1 MGNCL
6 DRSLSDDEEDILEDN
21 DTNGPQNEQQ
31 APLVSNIIN
40 SNQNANRTVP
50 ISNSAFNS
58 NSTNRN
64 NRHLPIN
71 NYSRFISSSLSHNN
85 RSSNRDINGYNYH
98 SNSSY
103 PPYLNGQ
110 YLNNG
115 YSSSSLS
122 SNNLPIGSFNNNTN
136 VNNQGQPVYYLSPN
150 VQRTADQLTE
160 EEQIKLL
167 KRMALIQ
174 QLPSGLYDET
184 KKNKE

>member
-6 DRSLSDDEEDILEDN
+6 DRSLSDDEEDILEDS
-21 DTNGPQNEQQ
+21 DANGSQSEQQ
-31 APLVSNIIN
+31 APLINNFSNNNENII
-40 SNQNANRTVP
+40 RTVP
-50 ISNSAFNS
+50 VNNSALISNSTS
-58 NSTNRN
+58 RS
-64 NRHLPIN
+64 NRHLPVN
-71 NYSRFISSSLSHNN
+71 SYSRIISGSLSHNT
-85 RSSNRDINGYNYH
+85 RSSNRDINGYNIQN
-98 SNSSY
+98 NSSY

-115 YSSSSLS
+115 YTSSSLS
-122 SNNLPIGSFNNNTN
+122 SNNLPVGSFNNYTN
-136 VNNQGQPVYYLSPN
+136 FNNQGQPVYYLTPN